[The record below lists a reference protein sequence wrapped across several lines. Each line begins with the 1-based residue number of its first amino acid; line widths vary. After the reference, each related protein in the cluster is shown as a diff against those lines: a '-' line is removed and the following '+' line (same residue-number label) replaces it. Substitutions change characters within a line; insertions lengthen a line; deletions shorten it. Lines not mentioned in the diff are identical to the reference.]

1 MAIDCLESP
10 VFIFIDWK
18 IEFYDTIVQRFLN
31 HLVIAL
37 LSFTRDYI
45 RDPEEMASTNYT
57 YHNDSSR
64 RKTRLCVITRSSLS
78 SLCNARQPAYNPLTE
93 PVSLILVIFKVKP
106 GKKTIYVFGHVK
118 LH

>member
-37 LSFTRDYI
+37 LSFTRD
-45 RDPEEMASTNYT
+45 D
-57 YHNDSSR
+57 
-64 RKTRLCVITRSSLS
+64 TRSGG
-78 SLCNARQPAYNPLTE
+78 NGE
-93 PVSLILVIFKVKP
+93 
-106 GKKTIYVFGHVK
+106 HK
-118 LH
+118 LHLPQRFFET